1 MDTALVGESGAG
13 KSTLAK
19 LISRFWD
26 VGAGGIQIGG
36 IDIRSY
42 SYHALASLM
51 SYVSQDIFLFNTSIL
66 ENIRMG
72 RPEAS
77 DEEVIKIAKETQCHE
92 FIVNCPD
99 GYHTIVGDGGEKLS
113 GGQRQRVSIAR
124 AMLKNAPIIIL
135 DEATS
140 FADPENEDKIQ
151 RSLNNL
157 IRGKTLIVIAHRLST
172 IQNANNIIV
181 IDQGRIVAQGTHSD
195 LMNTSP
201 LYRRMWKTYT
211 RSSQWNVRKG
221 NAAVAE
227 RSEVEC

>member
-1 MDTALVGESGAG
+1 
-13 KSTLAK
+13 
-19 LISRFWD
+19 
-26 VGAGGIQIGG
+26 
-36 IDIRSY
+36 
-42 SYHALASLM
+42 
-51 SYVSQDIFLFNTSIL
+51 
-66 ENIRMG
+66 MG
-72 RPEAS
+72 RPGAS
-77 DEEVIKIAKETQCHE
+77 DEEVIKIAKATQCHE
-92 FIVNCPD
+92 FILNCPD

-140 FADPENEDKIQ
+140 FTDPENEDKIQ

-157 IRGKTLIVIAHRLST
+157 IQGKTLIVIAHRLST

-181 IDQGRIVAQGTHSD
+181 MDQGRIAAQGTHSE

-201 LYRRMWKTYT
+201 LYRRMWETYT
-211 RSSQWNVRKG
+211 QSSQWNVRKG
-221 NAAVAE
+221 NTTVPE

>member
-1 MDTALVGESGAG
+1 
-13 KSTLAK
+13 
-19 LISRFWD
+19 
-26 VGAGGIQIGG
+26 
-36 IDIRSY
+36 
-42 SYHALASLM
+42 
-51 SYVSQDIFLFNTSIL
+51 
-66 ENIRMG
+66 
-72 RPEAS
+72 
-77 DEEVIKIAKETQCHE
+77 
-92 FIVNCPD
+92 
-99 GYHTIVGDGGEKLS
+99 
-113 GGQRQRVSIAR
+113 
-124 AMLKNAPIIIL
+124 MLKNAPIIIL